1 LFGPAFLKVPLATG
15 AFLANFLGADFE
27 NLLGAF
33 FGSAFLNAGRFADF
47 ESLFS
52 SSTRQVEVP
61 GRESDL

>member
-1 LFGPAFLKVPLATG
+1 LFGPAFLKVPLGTET
-15 AFLANFLGADFE
+15 FLANFFGAAFE

-33 FGSAFLNAGRFADF
+33 FGSAFLNAGRFVDL

-52 SSTRQVEVP
+52 SSARQVEVP